1 MKRNH
6 ALKRHKTS
14 SERNFFGMNT
24 IFAFVESKNGVDTA
38 IVRWNDKTY
47 TAACET
53 GSTLQLSRELVAAG
67 VPDGELIA
75 LSAKDGDRLFRLPS
89 IHEAAKRSINEGKS
103 GEELRKFRAGPAA
116 RHGDDDDGTFF
127 AWVLPEAAFRSY
139 GSCRGLSV

>member
-6 ALKRHKTS
+6 ALKRRKTS

-24 IFAFVESKNGVDTA
+24 IFAFVKSKNGKDTA
-38 IVRWNDKTY
+38 TAMWEGKTF
-47 TAACET
+47 TATSKA
-53 GSTLQLSRELVAAG
+53 GSLFALSRKLVAAG

-75 LSAKDGDRLFRLPS
+75 LRPKDGEELWRLES
-89 IHEAAKRSINEGKS
+89 IYEAAKMTINEGKS

-116 RHGDDDDGTFF
+116 RHGDGDDPVCF

-139 GSCRGLSV
+139 GSCRGLSI